1 MAPHNID
8 DLPRREER
16 EDTRPLMLGLIDDLP
31 DERGGARQLMMWGL
45 VGLAVALFVVL
56 VWVTAPNGPPGTT
69 SLFGESQVSK
79 NNNVMPRQNSA
90 VASGQNASGE
100 TARIEQTATPLQ
112 LSDAQRQ
119 QIRQYFASKP
129 GQRTEGANFSLAVGA
144 AVPQDV
150 PLQKL
155 PPEILSALGGYQGN
169 DYVLVG
175 DQLVIVDPTAR
186 RVVALVPQIS

>member
-1 MAPHNID
+1 MAPHHID

-16 EDTRPLMLGLIDDLP
+16 EDTRQLMLGLIDELP
-31 DERGGARQLMMWGL
+31 DERRGARQLMMWGL
-45 VGLAVALFVVL
+45 VGLAVVLFVGL
-56 VWVTAPNGPPGTT
+56 VWVTAPPGTT
-69 SLFGESQVSK
+69 SR
-79 NNNVMPRQNSA
+79 M
-90 VASGQNASGE
+90 SGQNASGE
-100 TARIEQTATPLQ
+100 AAQIERTATPLQ

-119 QIRQYFASKP
+119 QIRQYFASQP
-129 GQRTEGANFSLAVGA
+129 GQRMQSADFSLAVGA

-186 RVVALVPQIS
+186 RVVALVPQIN